1 MRRVNIFIYIW
12 KREEK
17 SDLGQRESVLA
28 SIALLRLHRS
38 VRIYACIYTHACTRE
53 TRIVYRY
60 RYREWRGSGGE
71 GEGGK

>member
-1 MRRVNIFIYIW
+1 M
-12 KREEK
+12 EK
-17 SDLGQRESVLA
+17 GGKERLGATRKCTCIDSLA
-28 SIALLRLHRS
+28 SVAP